1 MKLIFDI
8 YLYAFEMIIAFLFIS
23 HNYDSKQNKVY
34 KSLLIGFCI
43 FITGALILKFVNND
57 ILNLAVF
64 LIINFTFFMLC
75 FKIKLKEAVI
85 YSVLLDAI
93 MFGTEMITIY
103 FASYI
108 MKIPTNTYKTDIITF
123 HILATISKVMYFVI
137 SQLIAFIINKLKFRN
152 NNSTRYIPLFMFPVL
167 SIAIAYLFLRMSFAN
182 NYSTSYNIG
191 FMVLNILMIIASIY
205 IFNYYQRLAK
215 NDAYLNELQTENKL
229 LEINT
234 DYLEVL
240 KHQNN
245 EMRMLFH
252 DTKNHFLTIV
262 GIDNIEE
269 IDSYV
274 QGVIGDIQKY
284 DIIQLTNNKLL
295 DVLLSK
301 YNALCINSSVKLS
314 IEVRTANLDYI
325 PESDL
330 SMIIN
335 NLMDNAFE
343 AAKQS
348 DERYIEFSLIC
359 VNNFDILKVTNSC
372 DVPPIDKGH
381 KLLTTKESKAE
392 HGFGTRIIEKYAK
405 KNNAEYEWL
414 YEKDKKQ
421 FVTTIIFKH

>member
-1 MKLIFDI
+1 
-8 YLYAFEMIIAFLFIS
+8 
-23 HNYDSKQNKVY
+23 
-34 KSLLIGFCI
+34 
-43 FITGALILKFVNND
+43 
-57 ILNLAVF
+57 
-64 LIINFTFFMLC
+64 
-75 FKIKLKEAVI
+75 
-85 YSVLLDAI
+85 
-93 MFGTEMITIY
+93 
-103 FASYI
+103 
-108 MKIPTNTYKTDIITF
+108 
-123 HILATISKVMYFVI
+123 MYFVI

-205 IFNYYQRLAK
+205 IFVYYQQLAK

-252 DTKNHFLTIV
+252 DTKNHFLTIA

-295 DVLLSK
+295 DLLLSK

-325 PESDL
+325 QESDL

-343 AAKQS
+343 AARQS
-348 DERYIEFSLIC
+348 KERYIEFSLIC

-405 KNNAEYEWL
+405 KNNAEYEWM